1 MCIRDSFE
9 VDAPAVGLHDEFVAV
24 RIDEDRKVR
33 AAASVVDPAVAVVV
47 PAEHDIDLGLVE
59 NRHEQPA
66 DLLFAVPT
74 ALAARDH
81 VQEYHVQRSFA
92 VGVAG
97 HHLPQPFGL
106 LRAVGVRGGQS
117 VVADVA
123 VGFVFAA
130 VEHQEEYRT
139 LPEGVVGFAGRGG
152 EVVEVAV
159 RRLSLIHISSN
170 FGGTS
175 VCVRIR

>member
-1 MCIRDSFE
+1 M
-9 VDAPAVGLHDEFVAV
+9 
-24 RIDEDRKVR
+24 
-33 AAASVVDPAVAVVV
+33 

-130 VEHQEEYRT
+130 VEHQEEDRT
-139 LPEGVVGFAGRGG
+139 LPEGGVGFAGRGG

-159 RRLSLIHISSN
+159 RRRPAVFMVAARGEDRDAGRREQLR
-170 FGGTS
+170 GRVEVS
-175 VCVRIR
+175 VE